1 MKGPV
6 PRPKG
11 RTGHRIDVGR
21 FSLRDVGVLVGGL
34 NGVLDGLVRLVIR
47 CRILREG
54 DQYRISGKKWWTT
67 GAMDPRCK
75 FFIVMGETNPEAKP
89 YARQSMVIVPAPAS

>member
-34 NGVLDGLVRLVIR
+34 NGVLDGLVRIVVRCCVLRRLGDLVHGFSDGIR
-47 CRILREG
+47 GSLGRVGRV
-54 DQYRISGKKWWTT
+54 DQLGWLGWLGWLCLLYTS
-67 GAMDPRCK
+67 RC
-75 FFIVMGETNPEAKP
+75 V
-89 YARQSMVIVPAPAS
+89 